1 MDEEIK
7 KSLFDIK
14 TSIESIHEYLGEKK
28 DFELFCSQKV
38 VKRAIEREFEIIGE
52 ALNRILKANSD
63 IPITDSR
70 KIVNLRNYIIHV
82 YDNVV
87 DEILWG
93 IIIKHLPILEKEV
106 EGLLKEDEESTQTDG
121 SSLDDEVGNEG
132 QQFSEKE

>member
-28 DFELFCSQKV
+28 DFKQFCSQKV
-38 VKRAIEREFEIIGE
+38 VKRAVEREFEIIGE
-52 ALNRILKANSD
+52 ALNRILKIDNA
-63 IPITDSR
+63 IAITDSR
-70 KIVNLRNYIIHV
+70 KIVNLRNYIIHA

-93 IIIKHLPILEKEV
+93 IVVRHLPKLEEEV
-106 EGLLKEDEESTQTDG
+106 KTLLSEEEKNGEITEG
-121 SSLDDEVGNEG
+121 
-132 QQFSEKE
+132 

>member
-14 TSIESIHEYLGEKK
+14 TSIESIHEYVGEKK

-38 VKRAIEREFEIIGE
+38 VKRAVEREFEIIGE
-52 ALNRILKANSD
+52 ALNRVLKIDNA
-63 IPITDSR
+63 IPITNPR
-70 KIVNLRNYIIHV
+70 KIVNLRNHIIHA

-93 IIIKHLPILEKEV
+93 IIINHLPVLEEEVKKLIDEKEENEPEDDGNPETR
-106 EGLLKEDEESTQTDG
+106 EGEEDI
-121 SSLDDEVGNEG
+121 
-132 QQFSEKE
+132 